1 MLNNLEICCYSVN
14 SAINAER
21 AGASRIEL
29 CDNFSEGGTTPSFGT
44 IKNALDNLTI
54 PMNVIIRPRGGDFMY
69 SDLDYEIIKQDV
81 IMCKQLG
88 VNGVVLGFLNSDGSI
103 DIKKQSKFWN
113 LQNLWK

>member
-1 MLNNLEICCYSVN
+1 
-14 SAINAER
+14 
-21 AGASRIEL
+21 
-29 CDNFSEGGTTPSFGT
+29 
-44 IKNALDNLTI
+44 
-54 PMNVIIRPRGGDFMY
+54 MNVIIRPRGGDFMY